1 MEARA
6 GVPQRLALMARL
18 TEIAVLLVDCLEG
31 LVREV
36 APGAE
41 VGWDGAA
48 DVARI
53 WGSEAGAV

>member
-1 MEARA
+1 LLDKYVTRIGEAIREVEARA

-36 APGAE
+36 AG
-41 VGWDGAA
+41 G
-48 DVARI
+48 
-53 WGSEAGAV
+53 